1 MGSGTRHAPPWG
13 MKQWRV
19 VTLVTSALALAA
31 PVAHARE
38 MPARVTHD
46 APLYV
51 TVAHMLYFF
60 FAAVVGPIE
69 VGAVACALTLS
80 FLAWRD
86 PWGSRAV
93 RAWAI
98 GGTMCLVLAY
108 TASWFLIEPVNQVFG
123 TWTPALVPSDWTR
136 FHDQWEWTLAARAGL
151 MLLGFTAL

>member
-1 MGSGTRHAPPWG
+1 MN
-13 MKQWRV
+13 QWCV
-19 VTLVTSALALAA
+19 VTLVTSVLALAA

-93 RAWAI
+93 RA
-98 GGTMCLVLAY
+98 
-108 TASWFLIEPVNQVFG
+108 
-123 TWTPALVPSDWTR
+123 
-136 FHDQWEWTLAARAGL
+136 
-151 MLLGFTAL
+151 